1 MDYDDGGMA
10 QTDKALITHTN
21 SSDEGILQV

>member
-10 QTDKALITHTN
+10 QADKVLITRTN